1 MSTPSLSSVQTSQ
14 SRPPSVPSRPPPPV
28 KESGFTMGK
37 LSGGWGKGNQV
48 GEYLKGLTETNATIG
63 KEAVMVNET
72 NKVNN
77 SLVTNLFMIRIKCF
91 LSRFNES

>member
-14 SRPPSVPSRPPPPV
+14 SQPPVVPSRPPPPV
-28 KESGFTMGK
+28 KESGFF
-37 LSGGWGKGNQV
+37 SGWGGKGNQV

-72 NKVNN
+72 NKVN
-77 SLVTNLFMIRIKCF
+77 
-91 LSRFNES
+91 